1 MTENNRDKPTILIV
15 DDVNENLHAMM
26 NILRDKYAV
35 VAATSGEK
43 ALELAARKPQPSLIL
58 LDIKMP
64 GMDGYEVLRRLKSN
78 PATADIPI
86 IIVTGLS
93 ESEDEATG
101 LKMGAAD
108 YITKPFNP
116 DWLKLRVLT
125 QIELRRYRRKPVP
138 PGMSVDGAPQGH
150 FSILIVDDMPENI
163 HELISA
169 LSGQYRIMVA
179 NNGPKAIELVQGTT
193 PPDLILLDIVM
204 PEMDGYEVCRR
215 IKSTEAGNRIPV
227 IFLSVI
233 NESLE
238 KVRGFSIGAAD
249 YITKPFDID
258 EARARIH
265 TQLELSL
272 LQRFFEQKVAQRTA
286 TLQETMSQLQATL
299 DAIPDLLLELD
310 LEGRYWDVHAPR
322 GDLLTAPKAQLIGKL
337 ISEVLPQEAVKVFM
351 AALQEANETGW
362 SIGKQFNLP
371 LPQSNLWFELSISR
385 KIVTTSPNA
394 HFLVLSRDITKRK
407 QAEQQLRLHAQVFES
422 SREGILITD
431 ANNDL
436 VAVNRAFTEITGYA
450 PDEVIGKNPRLLASG
465 RHDKSFYDAMWRD
478 ILNQDHWQGEVF
490 SRRKNGDIYPEW
502 LSISLVRDQ
511 DGQIVQ
517 HIGILNDLSAHKT
530 AEERIQFLSN
540 FDSLTHLPNRGLLRD
555 RAQLALAGAMRTHS
569 SVALM
574 YIDLDRFKI
583 VNDSLGHSAGDQLLQ
598 ALSERLTGHLHADDT
613 LCHQGGD
620 EFILLLPNTDVD
632 EAAHVARKIL
642 DIIAQPFTIDGQR
655 LTLTAS
661 IGVAEFPQDGDNFE
675 QLAQSADA
683 ALYRAKQSGHNT
695 FQFFTRQMHE
705 QAHEVLQVEN
715 ELRQALEQ
723 GEFLLHYQPQV
734 DTKTSKIIGAEA
746 LIRWQHPQKGLVPP
760 AHFIPIAE
768 ESGLIIDIGN
778 WVLHTAIR
786 QVADWQTAGLPIV
799 PVAVNL
805 SVVQFRQDTLYQTV
819 TQALSTSKLD
829 PAMLKLEMTE
839 GIAMENSE
847 RTINVL
853 NQLHALG
860 VGLSIDDFGTGYSSL
875 SYLKRF
881 NIDKLKID
889 QSFVRDL
896 GRDPEDAA
904 IVTAIIGMAKGL
916 GFRTIAEGVETRE
929 QLDFLR
935 EKQCDEIQGYL
946 FSQPLLAEVFAELLR
961 NGGVLAA
968 QVH

>member
-1 MTENNRDKPTILIV
+1 MTENNKDKPTILIV

-26 NILRDKYAV
+26 NILRDQYAV

-43 ALELAARKPQPSLIL
+43 ALELAARKPQPSLIM

-78 PATADIPI
+78 PVTADIPI

-93 ESEDEATG
+93 ESEDEAAG

-116 DWLKLRVLT
+116 DWLKLRILT

-138 PGMSVDGAPQGH
+138 PGMNVDDAPQGH

-179 NNGPKAIELVQGTT
+179 NNGPKAVELVQGTT

-227 IFLSVI
+227 IFLSVR

-238 KVRGFSIGAAD
+238 KVRGFSIGGAD

-286 TLQETMSQLQATL
+286 ALQETMS
-299 DAIPDLLLELD
+299 
-310 LEGRYWDVHAPR
+310 
-322 GDLLTAPKAQLIGKL
+322 
-337 ISEVLPQEAVKVFM
+337 
-351 AALQEANETGW
+351 
-362 SIGKQFNLP
+362 
-371 LPQSNLWFELSISR
+371 
-385 KIVTTSPNA
+385 
-394 HFLVLSRDITKRK
+394 
-407 QAEQQLRLHAQVFES
+407 QLRLHAQVFES

-431 ANNDL
+431 GNNNL
-436 VAVNRAFTEITGYA
+436 VAVNRAFTEITGYP

-465 RHDKSFYDAMWRD
+465 RHDKPFYDAMWHD
-478 ILNQDHWQGEVF
+478 ILNQGHWQGEVL

-502 LSISLVRDQ
+502 LSISIVRNQ

-517 HIGILNDLSAHKT
+517 YIGILNDLSKYKI

-569 SVALM
+569 PVALM

-583 VNDSLGHSAGDQLLQ
+583 VNDSLGHSVGDQLLQ
-598 ALSERLTGHLHADDT
+598 ALSERLTGHLYADDT

-632 EAAHVARKIL
+632 EAAHVARKML
-642 DIIAQPFTIDGQR
+642 DIIAQPFIINGQR

-675 QLAQSADA
+675 QLAQSADV
-683 ALYRAKQSGHNT
+683 ALYRAKQSGRNT

-734 DTKTSKIIGAEA
+734 DTKTSKIIGIEA

-778 WVLHTAIR
+778 WVLHTAI
-786 QVADWQTAGLPIV
+786 QQLVDWKNAGLPIV
-799 PVAVNL
+799 PVAINL

-819 TQALSTSKLD
+819 AQALRASKLD
-829 PAMLKLEMTE
+829 PAMLELEMTE

-847 RTINVL
+847 RTIKVL
-853 NQLHALG
+853 DQLHALG

-916 GFRTIAEGVETRE
+916 GFRTIAEGVETQE
-929 QLDFLR
+929 QLDFLL

-946 FSQPLLAEVFAELLR
+946 FSRPLLAEVLAELLR
-961 NGGVLAA
+961 NGGALGACRT
-968 QVH
+968 